1 MNTIAGSANSA
12 WQAIPLAGRSLRLQP
27 FGEGHLRNPVYLGWL
42 RDRDV
47 VRTLNL
53 PEYYLRPVALEA
65 VEAWCRRL
73 WASGR
78 DLLYAIE
85 IQPEETFV
93 GTVKLGGIDSY
104 SGTADVGIMLGRRD
118 LWGRGIATDA
128 IATLCADA
136 FDRLG
141 LRRLT
146 AGAMAN
152 NPAMIRV
159 FEKLGFQREGCL
171 RGQDRLDDCY
181 IDHIYL
187 GCLREEFVAPA
198 GQGAG
203 ESHG

>member
-1 MNTIAGSANSA
+1 MNAAAAEKPA
-12 WQAIPLAGRSLRLQP
+12 WQAVPLMGRGLSLQP
-27 FGEGHLRNPVYLGWL
+27 FGEAHLRDPAYLGWL

-53 PEYYLRPVALEA
+53 PDYYLRPVAFEA
-65 VEAWCRRL
+65 VDAWCRRL

-85 IQPEETFV
+85 ILPERAFV
-93 GTVKLGGIDSY
+93 GTVKLGAIDGY
-104 SGTADVGIMLGRRD
+104 AGTADVGIMLGRRD
-118 LWGRGIATDA
+118 LWGRGIASDA

-136 FDRLG
+136 FGRLN

-159 FEKLGFQREGCL
+159 FEKLGFLREGCL
-171 RGQDRLDDCY
+171 RGQDRLDDSY

-187 GCLREEFVAPA
+187 GCMREEFTPPMAKQL
-198 GQGAG
+198 GG
-203 ESHG
+203 SHG